1 MAASLGRWK
10 TCGTLHESS
19 QIVMGRVPYEM
30 TIFWGS
36 HIHENQLFL
45 GTRGTRLLTHNQLF
59 MGVARIIFIVFGF
72 W

>member
-1 MAASLGRWK
+1 MAASLGRWE

-19 QIVMGRVPYEM
+19 QIVVMGGVPFEM
-30 TIFWGS
+30 TY
-36 HIHENQLFL
+36 ENQLFL

-59 MGVARIIFIVFGF
+59 MGVSRIIFIVFGF